1 MTQYI
6 KTQKTDKVL
15 DLQETK
21 WVKQEHYQTSVIYF
35 AGSLILFYNGY
46 LFLSSA
52 LGFRGKERYIAGF
65 FFFKKK

>member
-6 KTQKTDKVL
+6 KAQKTDKVL

-21 WVKQEHYQTSVIYF
+21 WVKQEHFQTAVVYF

-46 LFLSSA
+46 LF
-52 LGFRGKERYIAGF
+52 
-65 FFFKKK
+65 